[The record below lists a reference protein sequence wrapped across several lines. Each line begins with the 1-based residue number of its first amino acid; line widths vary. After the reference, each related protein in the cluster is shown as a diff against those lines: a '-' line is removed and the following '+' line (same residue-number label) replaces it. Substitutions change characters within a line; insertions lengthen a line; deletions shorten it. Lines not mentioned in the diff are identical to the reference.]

1 MENIINKI
9 IEIDKVADDR
19 LKNAYKEKDDI
30 IENAK
35 IEAEKIKTSLLMD
48 AQKRIDEVEA
58 QNKAE
63 YNVKIAELDK
73 INQEEI
79 SKIEQQCST
88 RCKEVERSLIKVIV
102 GEYFERFI

>member
-63 YNVKIAELDK
+63 
-73 INQEEI
+73 
-79 SKIEQQCST
+79 
-88 RCKEVERSLIKVIV
+88 
-102 GEYFERFI
+102 